1 MTFYVSSTAFWSD
14 ERTRIVCDIFAEEV
28 LIGNRSS
35 THLNKARYNNVIQK
49 FKTAT
54 GLEYT
59 RKQFKNKSERLKSDH
74 SIWKQLKAQTG
85 LGWDGNGNIIMIDEW
100 WKKMS
105 KVNINIYICF
115 IYRFYLI

>member
-1 MTFYVSSTAFWSD
+1 MTYYVSSTAFWSD
-14 ERTRIVCDIFAEEV
+14 KKTRIVCDIFAEEV
-28 LIGNRSS
+28 LIGNCSS
-35 THLNKARYNNVIQK
+35 THLNKAGYNNVIQK

-59 RKQFKNKSERLKSDH
+59 RKQFKNKWERLKLDH

-85 LGWDGNGNIIMIDEW
+85 LGWDGHGNIIMMDEW

-105 KVNINIYICF
+105 KVSINVYICF